1 MKTMKTKLSS
11 LKSSYHIKSNY
22 SLNETLFLDIETT
35 GFSATTSSLYMIGC
49 VYFDH
54 DHFQLIQW
62 FAQKPSEE
70 KSILQEFL
78 LFCKNFKQVIHFNG
92 NRFDV
97 PYLLQKASYYELSE
111 TLSSLE
117 AIDLYK
123 RILPC
128 KQMLKLPDCKQKT
141 IEIFLNV
148 SREDTFSGGELI
160 RVYQAY
166 VANPD
171 QELFEQLIQHNADDL
186 AGLVSLLPILA
197 YCELFLSPIRVK
209 KVQANY
215 YRDYQGEKKQEL
227 LMKLELPSPLPVAI
241 SYGQFECYFTGKD
254 QEGTLK
260 IPILEDELKY
270 FYSNYKDYYYLPIE
284 DMALHKSVASFVSK
298 DHRIPATARNCYTRK
313 RSQYLP
319 QWEALFEPF
328 FKRNYDDSAYF
339 FELTEELKQ
348 HRDAFSIYASHIMQ
362 MFLKHS

>member
-11 LKSSYHIKSNY
+11 LKTSYTIKSQH
-22 SLNETLFLDIETT
+22 SLSETIFLDIETT
-35 GFSATTSSLYMIGC
+35 GFSASSSSLYLIGC
-49 VYFDH
+49 VYYENDCFH
-54 DHFQLIQW
+54 LIQW
-62 FAQKPSEE
+62 FAQDSTEE
-70 KSILQEFL
+70 KTILQEFL
-78 LFCKNFKQVIHFNG
+78 VFSQKFKQIIHFNG

-97 PYLLQKASYYELSE
+97 PYLLQKANVFGLSE
-111 TLSSLE
+111 AISKMD

-123 RILPC
+123 RVLPC
-128 KQMLKLPDCKQKT
+128 KQLLKLPDCKQKT
-141 IEIFLNV
+141 IETFLNV

-160 RVYQAY
+160 RVYQTY

-186 AGLVSLLPILA
+186 VGLVSLLPILA
-197 YCELFLSPIRVK
+197 YCDLFFNSIKVK

-215 YRDYQGEKKQEL
+215 YKDFQGEKKQEL
-227 LMKLELPSPLPVAI
+227 LMKLELPSNLPVAI
-241 SYGQFECYFTGKD
+241 SYGQFDCYFTGKD

-260 IPILEDELKY
+260 IPILEGELKY

-284 DMALHKSVASFVSK
+284 DTALHKSVASFVSK
-298 DHRIPATARNCYTRK
+298 EHRIPATARSCYTRK

-328 FKRNYDDSAYF
+328 FKQQYEDTIYY

-348 HRDAFSIYASHIMQ
+348 HRDAFSIYASHILQ
-362 MFLKHS
+362 MFLKHA